1 MNLRLNQIR
10 ANPWNANFMDPQD
23 QEALKQCMHQTGPE
37 KTLPIVVRLMADGGY
52 ELVDGEHR
60 WAIAKELGWTKISV
74 IIREADDLQAKA
86 FCVSYNKLRGRFDW
100 FKLHDVIKSDQDNGV
115 NLEET
120 YKGALS
126 SKELKWILSLSDLV
140 PQARTTLEK
149 SLKKYPEYTLEQLH
163 LMSKF
168 PPDQQESLSET
179 YQKPIATH
187 LLTRLLTAF
196 LQKNQPHPIKKE
208 EHPYP
213 PNNPQN
219 QDEEGTPLDLWQSKW
234 SNNNDDGTGE
244 TEDLFSQTDS
254 QQDKEQTSKT
264 DIRDKPRAWLLSVE
278 HTCKCGRIHQVN
290 FKKKTVTAQKE
301 NLLFEHVDFNTY
313 TFLVHCDKC
322 DNDHEV
328 KINNTENDDNKEDVE
343 LVLCSRCDPV
353 RKGSINVHTGEI
365 TWF

>member
-1 MNLRLNQIR
+1 
-10 ANPWNANFMDPQD
+10 MDPQD

-60 WAIAKELGWTKISV
+60 WTIAKELGWTKISV
-74 IIREADDLQAKA
+74 IILEANDLQAKA
-86 FCVSYNKLRGRFDW
+86 YCVSYNKLRGRFNW
-100 FKLHDVIKSDQDNGV
+100 IKLHDVIKSDQDNGV

-126 SKELKWILSLSDLV
+126 NKEIKWILSLSDIV

-163 LMSKF
+163 LISKF
-168 PPDQQESLSET
+168 PPDQQESLAET

-196 LQKNQPHPIKKE
+196 LQKNQPHHPTQKE
-208 EHPYP
+208 DQHYP
-213 PNNPQN
+213 HNDPNQY
-219 QDEEGTPLDLWQSKW
+219 QDKEDEEGAPVDLWQSKW
-234 SNNNDDGTGE
+234 SNNKDDGTDE
-244 TEDLFSQTDS
+244 SEEPFSQTDN
-254 QQDKEQTSKT
+254 QQNKAQRSKT
-264 DIRDKPRAWLLSVE
+264 DINDKPRAWLLSVE
-278 HTCKCGRIHQVN
+278 HKCKCGRLHQVN

-328 KINNTENDDNKEDVE
+328 KIINTETDDNDEEDLE

>member
-1 MNLRLNQIR
+1 
-10 ANPWNANFMDPQD
+10 MDPQD
-23 QEALKQCMHQTGPE
+23 REALKQCMHQTGPE
-37 KTLPIVVRLMADGGY
+37 KTLPIIVRLMVDGGY

-60 WAIAKELGWTKISV
+60 WIIAKELGWTKISV

-86 FCVSYNKLRGRFDW
+86 YCVSYNKLRGRFDW

-140 PQARTTLEK
+140 SQARTTLEK

-168 PPDQQESLSET
+168 PKDQQESLSET

-196 LQKNQPHPIKKE
+196 LQKNQPHPTPKE
-208 EHPYP
+208 DQHYP

-219 QDEEGTPLDLWQSKW
+219 QDEECTPLDFGHSKW

-264 DIRDKPRAWLLSVE
+264 DIRDKPRAWLLSIE
-278 HTCKCGRIHQVN
+278 HTCNCGRYYQVN
-290 FKKKTVTAQKE
+290 FKNKTVTAQKE
-301 NLLFEHVDFNTY
+301 NLLFEHIDLNTY

-322 DNDHEV
+322 DNDREV
-328 KINNTENDDNKEDVE
+328 KIINTETDDNNEEDLE

-353 RKGSINVHTGEI
+353 RKGSIDATTGEI

>member
-1 MNLRLNQIR
+1 
-10 ANPWNANFMDPQD
+10 MDEQD
-23 QEALKQCMHQTGPE
+23 REALKQCMHQAGPE
-37 KTLPIVVRLMADGGY
+37 KTLPIVVRLMTDEEY

-60 WAIAKELGWTKISV
+60 WEIAKELGWTKISV

-86 FCVSYNKLRGRFDW
+86 FCVSYNKLRGRFNW
-100 FKLHDVIKSDQDNGV
+100 LKLHDVIKSDQDNGV

-140 PQARTTLEK
+140 PQARATLEK
-149 SLKKYPEYTLEQLH
+149 SLKKYPEYTLEHLH
-163 LMSKF
+163 LISKF
-168 PPDQQESLSET
+168 PPDQQENLAET

-196 LQKNQPHPIKKE
+196 LQKNQPQHTQKE
-208 EHPYP
+208 EQYYP
-213 PNNPQN
+213 PNYPN
-219 QDEEGTPLDLWQSKW
+219 QDREDEEGTSTDFLQSRW
-234 SNNNDDGTGE
+234 SNNNDGTDDSE
-244 TEDLFSQTDS
+244 ELFSQTDS
-254 QQDKEQTSKT
+254 QHDREQRSKT
-264 DIRDKPRAWLLSVE
+264 DMKDKPRALLLSVE
-278 HTCKCGRIHQVN
+278 HTCKCGRLHQVN

-301 NLLFEHVDFNTY
+301 NLLFERVDFNTY

-322 DNDHEV
+322 DNDHEN
-328 KINNTENDDNKEDVE
+328 KIINTENDDNDKEEVE